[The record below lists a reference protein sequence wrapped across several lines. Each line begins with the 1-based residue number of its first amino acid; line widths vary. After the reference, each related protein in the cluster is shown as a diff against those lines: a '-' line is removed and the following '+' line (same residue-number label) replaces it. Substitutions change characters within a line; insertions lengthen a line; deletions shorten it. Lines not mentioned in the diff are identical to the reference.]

1 VSRWLPPLAVS
12 LIALLVGIGAGLQH
26 QKPKEQINLERIAKS
41 DPRIEFVA
49 RAICRARGLDP
60 DHDAPPYPGP
70 LWESFILEARDLI
83 AADDAV
89 DLWLTRHPGRQGPPD

>member
-1 VSRWLPPLAVS
+1 MSRWLPPLAVS
-12 LIALLVGIGAGLQH
+12 LIALLALGADQA
-26 QKPKEQINLERIAKS
+26 KPRAQIDLERIARS